1 MESGGPKPI
10 RKLSSEEVAFM
21 TGYKGSTELAKTE
34 RPRFL
39 APFEEMERWIEDVFR
54 SPLSLLSRR
63 VWPEEREL
71 AEFETLSPRVDIF
84 EEGNEV
90 VLKADM
96 PGIEKRD
103 IDITLAD
110 NMLTVSGERTHEEKV
125 EKGSYVRCERTHGS
139 FFRRFEIPSGI
150 DAEKIKAHL
159 DNGVLEVRLP
169 KTEEAKSKSKKIT
182 VS

>member
-1 MESGGPKPI
+1 
-10 RKLSSEEVAFM
+10 M
-21 TGYKGSTELAKTE
+21 TGYKGSTEIARSE

-39 APFEEMERWIEDVFR
+39 APFEEMERWFEDVFR
-54 SPLSLLSRR
+54 SPFSLLSRR
-63 VWPEEREL
+63 TWPETSEL

-90 VLKADM
+90 VLKADL
-96 PGIEKRD
+96 PGMEKKD

-110 NMLTVSGERTHEEKV
+110 NMLTISGERTHEEKV
-125 EKGSYVRCERTHGS
+125 EKGSYVMCERTHGS
-139 FFRRFEIPSGI
+139 FFRRFELPSDI

-159 DNGVLEVRLP
+159 GNGVLEVRLP
-169 KTEEAKSKSKKIT
+169 KTEESKSKSKKIT

>member
-1 MESGGPKPI
+1 
-10 RKLSSEEVAFM
+10 M
-21 TGYKGSTELAKTE
+21 TGYNGLSEIAKSE
-34 RPRFL
+34 RPRSI
-39 APFEEMERWIEDVFR
+39 APFEDMERWFEDMFR
-54 SPLSLLSRR
+54 DPFSLLSGR
-63 VWPEEREL
+63 VWPETREL

-96 PGIEKRD
+96 PGIEKKD

-110 NMLTVSGERTHEEKV
+110 NMLTISGESTHGDKV

-139 FFRRFEIPSGI
+139 FFRSFELPSDI

-159 DNGVLEVRLP
+159 DNGVLEVRFP
-169 KTEEAKSKSKKIT
+169 KTEESKSRNKKIT